1 MKTPIALTIGTDGEV
16 IYARV
21 REDAQNFGSMQF
33 VRIPDKSGQVPDGS
47 GQATDESGQ
56 ASELLGRVIRVEDRH
71 DFASEQTISL
81 VAKKCLDR
89 GIEPVA
95 AKKMLYKKLVIEPLG
110 VVLSDGTLSEY
121 RGGIGFFEPVY
132 PAEEAEIAALYPDLP
147 DGIRIGTVTSG
158 YHETNV
164 PFALPSTRH
173 IAIFGKNGTGKTNLL
188 KELVA
193 SNLEREKPVPML
205 VFGHPDLALD
215 NPNDGG
221 TRGLLSLDDDRIV
234 AYGYDKKL
242 KLSPEELTTTD
253 IADQFDL
260 STAMRDLWRYV
271 MSREPKKYI
280 EILANYDL
288 NADPMKIRRRK
299 VKDPKNKGETITVGI
314 AVDATIDAVSKQA
327 RILSH
332 YVDTSASPL
341 VGKMLTDSTLG
352 KTVLVNTFDMSDY
365 YQGLFVKIVLERM
378 QKLGKRAAHQKRE
391 RRFCVVIDEAQHF
404 IRTTGEK
411 VAHFIQECRKF
422 GITLILATQSPSYLT
437 AGVFGQVH
445 TVMSFHLN
453 KPDLRLLCEQA
464 PLLADCRGIILRP
477 PLKKTLGLGIVQAY
491 GYPYPAVVKIPRF
504 ERRLAN
510 NVGGDDDD
518 RR

>member
-1 MKTPIALTIGTDGEV
+1 MNTPIALTIPPWRDSEL

-21 REDAQNFGSMQF
+21 HKDAGDFGSMQF
-33 VRIPDKSGQVPDGS
+33 VRIPERSGG
-47 GQATDESGQ
+47 GIG
-56 ASELLGRVIRVEDRH
+56 LLGRVIRVEYGH
-71 DFASEQTISL
+71 DFASEQAVSL

-95 AKKMLYKKLVIEPLG
+95 AKNMVYERLVIEPLG

-121 RGGIGFFEPVY
+121 RGGVGFFEPVY
-132 PAEEAEIAALYPDLP
+132 PAEESEIAALYPETS
-147 DGIRIGTVTSG
+147 DGIRIGKVASG
-158 YHETNV
+158 YNETNV
-164 PFALPSTRH
+164 SFSLPSTRH

-188 KELVA
+188 KEVVA

-221 TRGLLSLDDDRIV
+221 TRGLLSLNDDRIV
-234 AYGYDKKL
+234 AYGYDKKP
-242 KLSPEELTTTD
+242 KLSPEELTLTD
-253 IADQFDL
+253 IAEQFDL

-271 MSREPKKYI
+271 MSREPRKYI
-280 EILANYDL
+280 DILAGYDS
-288 NADPMKIRRRK
+288 NADPLKIRRRK
-299 VKDPKNKGETITVGI
+299 VEDPKDKNKTITIGV

-332 YVDTSASPL
+332 YVDSSAPPL
-341 VGKMLTDSTLG
+341 VGKILTDSALG
-352 KTVLVNTFDMSDY
+352 KTVLVDTFGMSDY

-378 QKLGKRAAHQKRE
+378 QRLGKRAAHQRRKRL
-391 RRFCVVIDEAQHF
+391 FCVVIDEAQHF
-404 IRTTGEK
+404 IRTAGDK

-453 KPDLRLLCEQA
+453 RPDLRLLCEQA
-464 PLLADCRGIILRP
+464 PLLADCRSIILRP

-491 GYPYPAVVKIPRF
+491 GYPYPAVIKVPRF
-504 ERRLAN
+504 ERRFDN
-510 NVGGDDDD
+510 TGGEKNDG
-518 RR
+518 R